1 MKVKIPSSSKDDL
14 VEGYRFSEDRS
25 QGVGRYLLDSIS
37 SDIDSLVITAGMD
50 PKVFGGDRRMP
61 SRRLPFALYCRSSG
75 SIASVGAVRDCRKNP
90 PGYEIGRPSKGL
102 MAYGCPSPTA
112 PIS

>member
-37 SDIDSLVITAGMD
+37 SDIDSLIIITARID
-50 PKVFGGDRRMP
+50 PKVFGGYHRVP
-61 SRRLPFALYCRSSG
+61 SKRLPFAAYCRTSG
-75 SIASVGAVRDCRKNP
+75 NIASVDAVSDCRK
-90 PGYEIGRPSKGL
+90 
-102 MAYGCPSPTA
+102 SPA
-112 PIS
+112 RI